1 MKIIL
6 RFNLLLF
13 LFIITA
19 NQLLAQN
26 TKKFTHS
33 IDAELHFNDYIHKAG
48 QEASVKNDLD
58 LHKAAFKAGYSINK
72 HWSVGSKV
80 VVEHA
85 FDQEHDGG
93 DIYLTNLYAK
103 YKFSKKLNI
112 QAGLINVPLCGGKS
126 STYGTVEVSPVEKY
140 MSYAW
145 RELGVSVSGTP
156 SKKVSYKAMVSTG
169 LNPEELNSKTVI
181 YDARNADLGS
191 SLQNFAIGSQFKFT
205 PNYHWTF
212 GTALFYSGLS
222 NSGEQNVDLSGA
234 DYRLAEFYTQYAIG
248 KFESRVVGVY
258 STISESEKI
267 NEVFH
272 SKVGSAQYGTLVE
285 VGYDFSDFFPL
296 KIEESSVKG
305 FLRAESYDAHYRT
318 EGISDKKKYEHTDY
332 SIGLVYQPVKFIE
345 FKADYIFQ
353 QSGDRLTKQLFN
365 LSVGYQ
371 F

>member
-1 MKIIL
+1 MKIL
-6 RFNLLLF
+6 RCCISLIVLLML
-13 LFIITA
+13 ITQSA
-19 NQLLAQN
+19 FAQYE
-26 TKKFTHS
+26 KKFS
-33 IDAELHFNDYIHKAG
+33 YSAEAELHYNDVVQKAG
-48 QEASVKNDLD
+48 QNSVDAGKFD

-72 HWSVGSKV
+72 HWSVGSKM

-85 FDQEHDGG
+85 FDQEYDGG
-93 DIYLTNLYAK
+93 DIYLTNFYAK

-145 RELGVSVSGTP
+145 RELGVSVSGSP

-169 LNPEELNSKTVI
+169 LNPAELNSKTVI
-181 YDARNADLGS
+181 YNARNADLGS
-191 SLQNFAIGSQFKFT
+191 SLQNVAIGSQFKFT

-222 NSGEQNVDLSGA
+222 NSSEQNVDLSGA

-248 KFESRVVGVY
+248 KFVSRVVGVY

-332 SIGLVYQPVKFIE
+332 SIGLVYQPVKALE
-345 FKADYIFQ
+345 FKADYIMLKTGDEAFQ
-353 QSGDRLTKQLFN
+353 QLFDFS
-365 LSVGYQ
+365 LGYH